1 MPLKNLRPITPG
13 TRNAVRPSF
22 EEITTTKPEKSLTS
36 RKQNHAGRN
45 NRGRVTAQGR
55 GGGPRRMYR
64 QVDFKRLK
72 DGVPARV
79 KSIEYD
85 PNRTTRIALI
95 AYVDGE
101 KSYILAP
108 VGLSVGDVVQSGSGA
123 EISRG
128 NALPLQ
134 NIPTGTVVH
143 NLELTPGR
151 GGQLA
156 RGAGTGAQV
165 LSREGEYVLIRLPS
179 GEMRRVLLKCRA
191 SIGQLSNPDHKNES
205 LGKAGA
211 SRHLGRR
218 PHVRGVAKNPVDHP
232 HGGGEGRSPIGMPG
246 PKSPTGKPTLGY
258 KTRNKKKASS
268 KFIVRRG
275 RRR

>member
-1 MPLKNLRPITPG
+1 MPLKNYRPITPG
-13 TRNAVRPSF
+13 TRNAVRASF
-22 EEITTTKPEKSLTS
+22 EELTASKPEKSLIF
-36 RKQNHAGRN
+36 RKKNHAGRN

-55 GGGPRRMYR
+55 GGGSRRMYR
-64 QVDFKRLK
+64 EVDFKRKK
-72 DGVPARV
+72 DGVPGRV
-79 KSIEYD
+79 RSIEYD

-95 AYVDGE
+95 FYADGE

-108 VGLSVGDVVQSGSGA
+108 HGLSVGDVVQSGPDA
-123 EISRG
+123 EVSLG
-128 NALPLQ
+128 NSMPLT

-143 NLELTPGR
+143 NIELTPGR
-151 GGQLA
+151 GGQLV

-179 GEMRRVLLKCRA
+179 GQMRRILLRCRA
-191 SIGQLSNPDHKNES
+191 SVGQLSNPDHKNES

-211 SRHLGRR
+211 SRHMGRR

-246 PKSPTGKPTLGY
+246 PKSPTGKPTLGH

>member
-1 MPLKNLRPITPG
+1 MPLKNLRPVTPG

-22 EEITTTKPEKSLTS
+22 EEITRRKPEKSLLS
-36 RKQNHAGRN
+36 PLAKHAGRN
-45 NRGRVTAQGR
+45 NRGRITTRSR
-55 GGGPRRMYR
+55 GGGSRRMYR
-64 QVDFKRLK
+64 QVDFKRIK

-79 KSIEYD
+79 VSIEYD
-85 PNRTTRIALI
+85 PNRTTRIALVFY
-95 AYVDGE
+95 ADGE

-108 VGLSVGDVVQSGSGA
+108 LGLSVGDSVQSGAEA
-123 EISRG
+123 EIHPG
-128 NALPLQ
+128 NNLPLRA
-134 NIPTGTVVH
+134 IPTGTMVH

-156 RGAGTGAQV
+156 RSAGVGAQV
-165 LSREGEYVLIRLPS
+165 LSREGERVLVRLPS
-179 GEMRRVLLKCRA
+179 GEMRRVLLNCRA

-211 SRHLGRR
+211 RRHLGRR
-218 PHVRGVAKNPVDHP
+218 PKVRGVAMNPVDHP

-246 PKSPTGKPTLGY
+246 PKSPWGKPTLGY
-258 KTRNKKKASS
+258 KTRRKNKASS
-268 KFIVRRG
+268 KFISRRG